1 MLKGKNKEPRTN
13 TRGSSE
19 FGEKEE
25 EGELDN
31 NLEGRRLEEN
41 DIIQKQRKAFQIEEW
56 SVMSNVPKKD
66 KGLKPLIRWT

>member
-1 MLKGKNKEPRTN
+1 M
-13 TRGSSE
+13 
-19 FGEKEE
+19 
-25 EGELDN
+25 DN

-56 SVMSNVPKKD
+56 SIMSNVPKKD